1 MSLTSRLKKQI
12 FIQAQRVVPQ
22 HQLSRVVGRV
32 AASEN
37 PIVKNAVITAFKAQY
52 GIDMSIAEQS
62 NALKF
67 KSFNEFFTRALKEG
81 VRDIDTDATS
91 IVSPA
96 DGAISQ
102 LGPIVEGDIF
112 QAKGQKF
119 TVDNLIADPQL
130 AEPFK
135 NGQFATVYLS
145 PKDYHRVHMP
155 FAGTLTE
162 TLYVPGELFSVN
174 QTTADHGFAHR
185 SIAAPLRAVTE
196 QVVDGHGEVVVGL
209 QQAIRGNDA
218 VAVVVRV
225 ASEGHVKAL
234 TQAYQ
239 ALHGIRRGR
248 VHADLAVPVDGHEA
262 EGRVDL
268 GVHHF
273 QVQLVVLGN
282 GRPVA
287 YPCPAQRV
295 DAQAQPGATDDIEID
310 DVFQVGH
317 IVAVVI
323 VAVGGRRLQR
333 LGMVHA
339 LDARQVSRQQLVGLA
354 LDPLGHVAVGRAAVG
369 RVVLEATALRRV
381 VRRGDDNTV
390 SQALRTATV
399 VAEDGVGNRRRR
411 RVFVILGQHHL
422 HAIGSQRVG
431 AAHVARADEHR
442 SDVPRGVGRRQ
453 HGGGAGQRQC
463 GQRPAQPVAAGSGED
478 GGRGV
483 AGHRNSWCVG
493 FGHAAVSACGSGN

>member
-1 MSLTSRLKKQI
+1 MTVRGVNGATASTVLSLPERCRLEPHITLKKQI

-174 QTTADHGFAHR
+174 QTTAENIQACLPEMNVW
-185 SIAAPLRAVTE
+185 SVYLIQKSAVW
-196 QVVDGHGEVVVGL
+196 
-209 QQAIRGNDA
+209 
-218 VAVVVRV
+218 
-225 ASEGHVKAL
+225 
-234 TQAYQ
+234 
-239 ALHGIRRGR
+239 
-248 VHADLAVPVDGHEA
+248 P
-262 EGRVDL
+262 
-268 GVHHF
+268 
-273 QVQLVVLGN
+273 
-282 GRPVA
+282 
-287 YPCPAQRV
+287 
-295 DAQAQPGATDDIEID
+295 
-310 DVFQVGH
+310 
-317 IVAVVI
+317 
-323 VAVGGRRLQR
+323 
-333 LGMVHA
+333 
-339 LDARQVSRQQLVGLA
+339 
-354 LDPLGHVAVGRAAVG
+354 
-369 RVVLEATALRRV
+369 
-381 VRRGDDNTV
+381 
-390 SQALRTATV
+390 
-399 VAEDGVGNRRRR
+399 
-411 RVFVILGQHHL
+411 
-422 HAIGSQRVG
+422 
-431 AAHVARADEHR
+431 
-442 SDVPRGVGRRQ
+442 
-453 HGGGAGQRQC
+453 
-463 GQRPAQPVAAGSGED
+463 
-478 GGRGV
+478 
-483 AGHRNSWCVG
+483 
-493 FGHAAVSACGSGN
+493 